1 MRKETLAYNIRS
13 IELAATVAATGGISM
28 SDSLMFRAAADAIVR
43 DDSVTVEL
51 IEHIIDMA
59 IGRNYKSFNPKKQIE
74 QYQRNIR

>member
-28 SDSLMFRAAADAIVR
+28 SDSLMFRAAADWMLASGLRGDMI
-43 DDSVTVEL
+43 
-51 IEHIIDMA
+51 IHIIDMA
-59 IGRNYKSFNPKKQIE
+59 VGRNYKSFNPEKQIE